1 MKESQQPLIPVNVIV
16 AGRSYRLRVA
26 PQDEAFVRAAV
37 KRVNDQIA
45 ELRRSYAAKD
55 EQDFLAMCLLMY
67 ATEKQSIVAESL
79 LDAELKAMMAR
90 IDKALKE

>member
-1 MKESQQPLIPVNVIV
+1 VKEKQTSLIPVNVIV

-26 PQDEAFVRAAV
+26 PEDEAFVRAALQ
-37 KRVNDQIA
+37 RVNDQIA

-67 ATEKQSIVAESL
+67 ATEKQSIVAEAL
-79 LDAELKAMMAR
+79 LESELQAMTAR
-90 IDKALKE
+90 IDKALEE

>member
-1 MKESQQPLIPVNVIV
+1 MKEKQTSLIPVNVIV

-26 PQDEAFVRAAV
+26 PEDEAFVRAAV

-67 ATEKQSIVAESL
+67 ATEKQSIVAEAL
-79 LDAELKAMMAR
+79 LESELQAMTAR
-90 IDKALKE
+90 IDKALEE

>member
-1 MKESQQPLIPVNVIV
+1 VKEKQTSLIPVNVIV

-26 PQDEAFVRAAV
+26 PEDEAFVRAAV

-67 ATEKQSIVAESL
+67 ATEKQSIVAEAL
-79 LDAELKAMMAR
+79 LESELQAMTAR
-90 IDKALKE
+90 IDKALEE